1 MASNARGTYHKGEA
15 RRKQILDEALNI
27 VAVEGFDQTTLSKIS
42 KAVGITEAGVL
53 HYFDSIDDLLVQVLR
68 ERDAADL
75 VASKFTEE
83 NLKDPETVRPENANN
98 PVTHALGIIAR
109 NQKTPGLVE
118 LYAHMSVKAA
128 DSESCAYKYFKERGM
143 IERAL
148 VGQAA
153 ITLYKSRHIPPIV
166 PPEDVARLLQA
177 LLDGLQIQWLLENDL
192 DMECLA
198 QKALFAML
206 DLPTPP
212 SAADPSAQAPSAQA
226 PSAHTPPAHT
236 PPAHTPPAHT
246 PSVQTPS
253 SDE

>member
-1 MASNARGTYHKGEA
+1 MASSTRGTYHKGEA

-68 ERDAADL
+68 ERDATDL
-75 VASKFTEE
+75 AASRLIPE
-83 NLKDPETVRPENANN
+83 NLKDPVTVQPESDDN
-98 PVTHALGIIAR
+98 PVSHALAIIAH

-128 DSESCAYKYFKERGM
+128 DPESCAYKYFKERGT

-148 VGQAA
+148 VGQTVA
-153 ITLYKSRHIPPIV
+153 TLYASHRVAPLV

-198 QKALFAML
+198 QKAIFAML
-206 DLPTPP
+206 DLPIP
-212 SAADPSAQAPSAQA
+212 SSTDASTEQAPE
-226 PSAHTPPAHT
+226 
-236 PPAHTPPAHT
+236 
-246 PSVQTPS
+246 QTPS
-253 SDE
+253 SG